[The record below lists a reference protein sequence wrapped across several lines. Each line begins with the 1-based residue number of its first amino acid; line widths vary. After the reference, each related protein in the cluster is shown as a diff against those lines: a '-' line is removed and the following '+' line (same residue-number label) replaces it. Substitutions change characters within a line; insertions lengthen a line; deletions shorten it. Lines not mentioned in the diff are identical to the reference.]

1 MILREA
7 VGVAEGVGVS
17 VTLQKVPR
25 WCASQTQGPGLA
37 GHVPWA
43 PQEQH
48 VVAGPTPSQQ
58 TSLQNAHSPAGLR
71 GHRHSNGRAAAV
83 LAAHRDVLGALRP
96 GLPVQA
102 GGGVGPHR
110 HTNSFGTEGG
120 GRKISTK
127 ERDGASGEEK
137 QGWEAPPCTLHPTE
151 GFSGFRSSPDRA
163 PVHPT
168 GHTHSDTAL
177 AVTAQRPPL

>member
-102 GGGVGPHR
+102 GGGG
-110 HTNSFGTEGG
+110 
-120 GRKISTK
+120 
-127 ERDGASGEEK
+127 
-137 QGWEAPPCTLHPTE
+137 
-151 GFSGFRSSPDRA
+151 
-163 PVHPT
+163 
-168 GHTHSDTAL
+168 
-177 AVTAQRPPL
+177 RPPPAYQFFRHRRRRKKNFDQRKRWRFWGGKAGLGSPSMHPPSN